1 LTIIGCTDNILTTK
15 EITMKV
21 FYNENYTASKYA
33 FDTTRKS
40 NSISTSMIEY
50 PIQNAELADPKEF
63 NLIAESTIKEI
74 HSPTYVQNVK
84 TGKGNASSQGFDWD
98 PGIYDMA
105 VAHSAGLVAAVDEI
119 LSGKKVAGSLSSG
132 LHHASDTEG
141 AGFCTFNGLAVAA
154 RYAQESGIN
163 NIAILDLDAHAGG
176 GTYKIIG
183 EHLKDTTH
191 QTDVVVSLFDTYN
204 LRKDD
209 TRSQIDIL
217 GHSSGD
223 NDYMKAV
230 RKSLENVTKHKP
242 GLVIYNAG
250 MDPINAGISKS
261 TLAWREELIAEWQDA
276 LNVPLVFAL
285 AGGYTWGSVTMPQ
298 LTNLHR
304 LTIKAFAEM
313 TV

>member
-1 LTIIGCTDNILTTK
+1 
-15 EITMKV
+15 MKV

-50 PIQNAELADPKEF
+50 PIQNADLTDPKEF
-63 NLIAESTIKEI
+63 SVIAESNIKQV
-74 HSPTYVQNVK
+74 HSSEYVKNVK

-105 VAHSAGLVAAVDEI
+105 VAHSAGLVAAVDTVLAGEQ
-119 LSGKKVAGSLSSG
+119 VAGSLSSG
-132 LHHASDTEG
+132 LHHASDDGG

-154 RYAQESGIN
+154 RYAQESGVK

-183 EHLKDTTH
+183 EHLSDTTH

-204 LRKDD
+204 IRKNDS
-209 TRSQIDIL
+209 RSQIDIL
-217 GHSSGD
+217 KHTSGD
-223 NDYMKAV
+223 NDYMRAV
-230 RKSLENVTKHKP
+230 RNSIENITKHRP
-242 GLVIYNAG
+242 ELIIYNAG

-261 TLAWREELIAEWQDA
+261 TLAWREELIAEWRDA
-276 LNVPLVFAL
+276 LKVPLVFAL

-304 LTIKAFAEM
+304 LTIRAFAEM